1 MAIKTF
7 QIVQENLRSLGMDPN
22 PSVPKFNA
30 RTLGV
35 LFLVVIFMSN
45 CFFRNEANNFG
56 EYVFCAYV
64 DSGVFITAIDFVL
77 FISKRD
83 ELYRFMNRF
92 ECVINESE

>member
-35 LFLVVIFMSN
+35 LFLVGVIFMSN
-45 CFFRNEANNFG
+45 CFFFRNEANNFG
-56 EYVFCAYV
+56 
-64 DSGVFITAIDFVL
+64 SGVFITAIDFVL